1 MDDTPNGRR
10 IILTY
15 KTTVVVVMSMIRM
28 IRMAIMEEEEEITYW
43 KKTETQ
49 KNIKH

>member
-1 MDDTPNGRR
+1 MDNILNERG
-10 IILTY
+10 IILTC
-15 KTTVVVVMSMIRM
+15 KTTVVVVVTIMM